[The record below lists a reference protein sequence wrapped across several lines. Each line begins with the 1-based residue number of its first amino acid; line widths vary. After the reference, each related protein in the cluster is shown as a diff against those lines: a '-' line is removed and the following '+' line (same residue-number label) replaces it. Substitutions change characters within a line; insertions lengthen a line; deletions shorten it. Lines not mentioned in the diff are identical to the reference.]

1 MNKPQSHN
9 IDLNKCAIEKTL
21 VKLGEGFQFSLEKDF
36 TPITMQ
42 KDYLKN
48 KKNFFLVGDEIII
61 NKINIREKNQTIE
74 VKFTHTREGK
84 ETSKMEMSGAI
95 FLQYFLSS
103 IDVENIVLNEVT
115 DKVKEKVEQLI
126 TDIGN
131 TKNKQI
137 KKAEKKGGL
146 DILKIFKFKKKNKK
160 S

>member
-21 VKLGEGFQFSLEKDF
+21 VKLWEWFQFSLEKDF

-48 KKNFFLVGDEIII
+48 KKNFFLVWDEIII

-74 VKFTHTREGK
+74 VKFTHTREWK
-84 ETSKMEMSGAI
+84 ETSKMEMSWAI

-137 KKAEKKGGL
+137 KKAEKKWGL